1 MKYDIY
7 EGSNN
12 NFGFWHGRLKLE
24 NANGI
29 ELATIET
36 PVIYDNNE
44 NEIDDIT
51 NSTISYILEQSGNIC
66 KLKMII
72 ETKWLTSAN
81 RVFPITIDPVIY
93 GETAIWTGIQGR

>member
-1 MKYDIY
+1 MIFGNAQIKSNYLLKNASAFNSSKKFFVIEDEFILPDGYTLKYDIY

-44 NEIDDIT
+44 IFVN
-51 NSTISYILEQSGNIC
+51 
-66 KLKMII
+66 LK
-72 ETKWLTSAN
+72 
-81 RVFPITIDPVIY
+81 
-93 GETAIWTGIQGR
+93 